1 MEIKAVAEPGGLAPH
16 HSNKPGLGLRNP
28 GIGTGKGLTGAV
40 STVSRSLIKLGT
52 QFVLFCPD
60 ERTNGTAHFEA
71 PTIAQTHSASL
82 RLLRE

>member
-40 STVSRSLIKLGT
+40 STVSCSLIKLGT
-52 QFVLFCPD
+52 QFVLFFVLYVPPL
-60 ERTNGTAHFEA
+60 FFF
-71 PTIAQTHSASL
+71 L
-82 RLLRE
+82 FRLNV